1 MSLANASNDALS
13 KHPNTLLEWIKR
25 RHYKVKALA
34 DKTDIPIRTL
44 WDYIAGRVLIPE
56 YRLERLAECLSC
68 RPEQLLPT
76 LFLWNVPHQRNPFFT
91 GREALLQ
98 QIHEALNRDNAV
110 ALTHPQAIS
119 GLGGIGKT
127 QTVIEY
133 AYRYHHDYEA
143 VFWVKADTRQNIL
156 SDFVSIAALLSLSG
170 QDGEN
175 LETAVSSVMHWL
187 NTHTKWLLIFDNAD
201 NLAILREFIPPGFG
215 GHILLTT
222 RAQSMGRLAHR
233 IEVEIMSPEVGTL
246 FLLRRASIITPDA
259 LPEQASVE
267 DRFLALQIVQEL
279 GGLPLALDQAG
290 AYIEESSYHLEGY
303 LQLYQNHRAMLLKRR
318 GGLATDHPEPVA
330 TTWLLSFQQ
339 VEQTDPLAAELLRL
353 CAFLDPDAI
362 PEEILME
369 GAQDSV
375 SQQESVSPDQ
385 LRVNAAIEVLLRFS
399 LIQRNSE
406 TRTLTIHRLV
416 QAAIQD
422 TMNKDTQYKWAEIAV
437 KAVKRA
443 FPYASNTY
451 SASGYPNSAVQ
462 LLRASI
468 HIDQERGDKESIA
481 TALWNLAVQ
490 QQVLGRLSASEQ
502 SLAESLSL
510 CKNTHDMFNEA
521 KTHQY
526 LALLRAYQGEF
537 EASSQHLGTA
547 LSLFKEINA
556 IAPESAVWAYRAL
569 CGLLTGDIS
578 SALVAARY
586 ARELS
591 DTRKEER
598 DIIRAEWLLGWTFI
612 RQASLDNNQLAEN
625 LQEAEQHLK
634 EALHR
639 CRQINMVDYEADLL
653 LALARLHHVKGDRH
667 QAKIFAKEALVITNR
682 SDFRMLRA
690 DINNLLARLELED
703 GNQKEAINH
712 AQAAFHDAF
721 CDGPPYCYKSALEEA
736 KYLLDE
742 AR

>member
-1 MSLANASNDALS
+1 MSLANASHDALS

-44 WDYIAGRVLIPE
+44 WDYIAGRVPIPE

-76 LFLWNVPHQRNPFFT
+76 LFLWNVPHQRNPYFT

-143 VFWVKADTRQNIL
+143 ILWVKADTRQNTL
-156 SDFVSIAALLSLSG
+156 SDFVSIAALLNLPE
-170 QDGEN
+170 QDGEYQ
-175 LETAVSSVMHWL
+175 EAVAASVIHWL

-201 NLAILREFIPPGFG
+201 DLAMVREFVPPTFG

-233 IEVEIMSPEVGTL
+233 IEVETMTPEVGAL
-246 FLLRRASIITPDA
+246 FLLRRASIIAPDA
-259 LPEQASVE
+259 PLEQVSAE
-267 DRFLALQIVQEL
+267 DSMLALQIVQEL

-303 LQLYQNHRAMLLKRR
+303 LQLYQNHRTELLKRR

-339 VEQTDPLAAELLRL
+339 VERTDPLATGLLRL

-362 PEEILME
+362 PEEILTE
-369 GAQDSV
+369 GAQNSG
-375 SQQESVSPDQ
+375 SRQESDSPGQ

-422 TMNKDTQYKWAEIAV
+422 TMNKDTQHTWAERAA
-437 KAVKRA
+437 KAVMRV
-443 FPYASNTY
+443 FPHASNTY
-451 SASGYPNSAVQ
+451 SASGYPNSAIQ

-468 HIDQERGDKESIA
+468 HIDQERGDKDSLA

-490 QQVLGRLSASEQ
+490 QQVLGRLLASEQ
-502 SLAESLSL
+502 SLEESLSL
-510 CKNTHDMFNEA
+510 CKNIHDMFNEA

-526 LALLRAYQGEF
+526 FALLRAYQGAF
-537 EASSQHLGTA
+537 EASSRHLDTA

-569 CGLLTGDIS
+569 CALLAGDTS
-578 SALVAARY
+578 SALVAARH
-586 ARELS
+586 AQELA
-591 DTRKEER
+591 DMRKEVR

-612 RQASLDNNQLAEN
+612 RLTSLDNNQVAEN

-653 LALARLHHVKGDRH
+653 LAWARLHRVKGDRY
-667 QAKIFAKEALVITNR
+667 QAKILAKEALAITNR

-690 DINNLLARLELED
+690 DINNLLARLELEG

-712 AQAAFHDAF
+712 AQAAFHDAL

-736 KYLLDE
+736 KHLLDE